1 MYRVLIITLLVLSVL
16 FASCGNSTSG
26 NMNKEVIFE
35 FQTTGDE
42 HFFAQTTDQGLI
54 DRVRQQLSRPQADRN
69 LFINGTIARG
79 QANNNGWNWHFV
91 TGEWELTEAAIEVCD
106 GRPSMVE
113 QNIDYWVDD
122 VGHFCPWSSFVVR
135 EVSSN

>member
-1 MYRVLIITLLVLSVL
+1 MYKILTLALLALSML
-16 FASCGNSTSG
+16 FSSCGINTSG
-26 NMNKEVIFE
+26 NINKEVTFE

-42 HFFAQTTDQGLI
+42 HFFAQTTDQELI
-54 DRVRQQLSRPQADRN
+54 KRVRQQLSLPQSERD

-79 QANNNGWNWHFV
+79 QEANNGWSWHFISN
-91 TGEWELTEAAIEVCD
+91 EWELTEAAIEVCD

-122 VGHFCPWSSFVVR
+122 VGRFCPYSSFVVR